1 MAMNTYDAGQ
11 VFVSAEAYADEDRFY
26 EACAYLRR
34 NDPLHWVEHPDM
46 YPFWAVTRHGD
57 IMAVETQPDR
67 FINAP
72 RPTLGIKAADDRRSE
87 QGDMLRT
94 LIHMDAPDH
103 KVYRALTDKWFHP
116 ASLKR
121 LDVRIAELAR
131 RTVDDM
137 MAKGN
142 QCDFARD
149 VAVNYPLSVILSI
162 LGLPDADYGRM
173 LKLTQELFG
182 AADDDLSRGA
192 STEHVMEDL
201 LEVIADFFQYF
212 GQLTA
217 QRRKAPTD
225 DLASVI
231 ANATID
237 GRQLG
242 DMETISYYVIIA
254 TAGHDTTSSTIAGGL
269 HALLTHPD
277 QLELLRSDPSLMSSA
292 VEEMIRWTTPV
303 KHFMRTA
310 VEDCEVA
317 GRRIS
322 AGESLLLS
330 YPSGNRD
337 EAVFDHPE
345 RFDITRSPNKH
356 LAFGFGV
363 HFCLGAQLARME
375 ARALFQ
381 ELLPRLVRIE
391 SAGDPAW
398 MKTLFVG
405 GLKRF
410 PVRYE
415 LRPAA

>member
-1 MAMNTYDAGQ
+1 
-11 VFVSAEAYADEDRFY
+11 
-26 EACAYLRR
+26 
-34 NDPLHWVEHPDM
+34 
-46 YPFWAVTRHGD
+46 
-57 IMAVETQPDR
+57 
-67 FINAP
+67 
-72 RPTLGIKAADDRRSE
+72 
-87 QGDMLRT
+87 LRT

-116 ASLKR
+116 ASLKK
-121 LDVRIAELAR
+121 LDQRIAELAR

-137 MAKGN
+137 MSKGN
-142 QCDFARD
+142 RCDFARD

-162 LGLPDADYGRM
+162 LGLPDDDYPRM

-182 AADDDLSRGA
+182 AADDDLARGK
-192 STEHVMEDL
+192 TMEDL
-201 LEVIADFFQYF
+201 LEVIADFFRYF
-212 GQLTA
+212 GELTA
-217 QRRKAPTD
+217 QRRLRPTD

-237 GRQLG
+237 GRELG

-254 TAGHDTTSSTIAGGL
+254 TAGHDTTSSSIAGGL
-269 HALLTHPD
+269 HALLAHPD
-277 QLELLRSDPSLMSSA
+277 QLQLLRDDPSLMASA

-310 VEDCEVA
+310 VEDCEVGGQKIA
-317 GRRIS
+317 

-337 EAVFDHPE
+337 ESVFDHAD

-375 ARALFQ
+375 ARALFA
-381 ELLPRLVRIE
+381 ELLPRLVSIE
-391 SAGDPAW
+391 SDGEPAW
-398 MKTLFVG
+398 MRTLFVG

-415 LRPAA
+415 LTPAAARV